1 MAKRDYYEVLGVSK
15 TATDKEIKSAFRR
28 LAKEYH
34 PDLNK
39 APDAA
44 EKFKEVQE
52 AYEVLSDENKR
63 KMYDQYGHAAFD
75 QNGNAGYGGFN
86 GGFNGGFSS
95 SSFGFDDIDLSDIL
109 SGVFGQGFG
118 FGGGSRKSS
127 NRAQKGKD
135 LLFNMKLSFM
145 EAVYGCKKDF
155 TLDVYET
162 CDSCNGK
169 GGHGEKKCSRCHGS
183 GTVTEE
189 QRTMFGSFVSKTTC
203 PECSG
208 RGKSFD
214 TVCSDCK
221 GTGKVKKR
229 KTITVTV
236 PAGIDEGQQIRIKE
250 KGEAG
255 INGGPNGDVYVE
267 FHIED
272 HQIFKRDGNDV
283 YMELPINVVEA
294 TLGCKKDVPL
304 MKESIVLNIPEGTQ
318 NGDKHR
324 IKGKGVPYINS
335 SKVGDMY
342 IVIKVVI
349 PTKLDKK
356 QRELFNVLS
365 KTNLDDNNDF
375 ITKFRKF
382 FRR

>member
-52 AYEVLSDENKR
+52 AYEVLSDENKK
-63 KMYDQYGHAAFD
+63 KMYDQYGHSAFD

-214 TVCSDCK
+214 TLCSNCK

-283 YMELPINVVEA
+283 YMELPINIVEA

-342 IVIKVVI
+342 IVIKVV
-349 PTKLDKK
+349 
-356 QRELFNVLS
+356 
-365 KTNLDDNNDF
+365 
-375 ITKFRKF
+375 
-382 FRR
+382 

>member
-1 MAKRDYYEVLGVSK
+1 MAKKDYYEVLGVSK

-75 QNGNAGYGGFN
+75 QNGNAGYGGFG

-118 FGGGSRKSS
+118 FGGGSKKNSS
-127 NRAQKGKD
+127 RAQKGKD

-162 CDSCNGK
+162 CDSCSGK

-283 YMELPINVVEA
+283 YMELPINIVEA

-304 MKESIVLNIPEGTQ
+304 MKENIVLNIPEGTQ

-356 QRELFNVLS
+356 QRELFSELS

>member
-1 MAKRDYYEVLGVSK
+1 MAKKDYYEVLGVSK
-15 TATDKEIKSAFRR
+15 DATDKEIKSAFRR

-75 QNGNAGYGGFN
+75 QNGNAGYGGFG

-95 SSFGFDDIDLSDIL
+95 SSFCFDDIDLSDIL

-118 FGGGSRKSS
+118 FGGGSKKNSS
-127 NRAQKGKD
+127 RAQKGKD

-162 CDSCNGK
+162 CDSCNGN

-221 GTGKVKKR
+221 GTGKVKMR

-255 INGGPNGDVYVE
+255 VNGGPNGDVYVE

-283 YMELPINVVEA
+283 YMELPINIVEA

-356 QRELFNVLS
+356 QRELFNELS

>member
-95 SSFGFDDIDLSDIL
+95 SSFGF
-109 SGVFGQGFG
+109 
-118 FGGGSRKSS
+118 

-208 RGKSFD
+208 RGKIFD

-283 YMELPINVVEA
+283 YMELPINIVEA

-356 QRELFNVLS
+356 QRELFNELS

-375 ITKFRKF
+375 ITKFKKF

>member
-145 EAVYGCKKDF
+145 EAVYG
-155 TLDVYET
+155 
-162 CDSCNGK
+162 
-169 GGHGEKKCSRCHGS
+169 
-183 GTVTEE
+183 
-189 QRTMFGSFVSKTTC
+189 
-203 PECSG
+203 
-208 RGKSFD
+208 
-214 TVCSDCK
+214 
-221 GTGKVKKR
+221 
-229 KTITVTV
+229 
-236 PAGIDEGQQIRIKE
+236 
-250 KGEAG
+250 
-255 INGGPNGDVYVE
+255 
-267 FHIED
+267 
-272 HQIFKRDGNDV
+272 
-283 YMELPINVVEA
+283 
-294 TLGCKKDVPL
+294 
-304 MKESIVLNIPEGTQ
+304 
-318 NGDKHR
+318 
-324 IKGKGVPYINS
+324 
-335 SKVGDMY
+335 
-342 IVIKVVI
+342 
-349 PTKLDKK
+349 
-356 QRELFNVLS
+356 
-365 KTNLDDNNDF
+365 
-375 ITKFRKF
+375 
-382 FRR
+382 

>member
-118 FGGGSRKSS
+118 FGGGSKKNSS
-127 NRAQKGKD
+127 RAQKGKD

-214 TVCSDCK
+214 TVCFDCK

-255 INGGPNGDVYVE
+255 VNGGPNGDIYIE
-267 FHIED
+267 FNVKEHEL
-272 HQIFKRDGNDV
+272 FKRDEEDIYLEVPLN
-283 YMELPINVVEA
+283 ICEA
-294 TLGCKKDVPL
+294 ILGCKKDVPTING
-304 MKESIVLNIPEGTQ
+304 IVTVDIKAGIQ
-318 NGDKHR
+318 NGSKLKL
-324 IKGKGVPYINS
+324 KGKGVKVPNS
-335 SKVGDMY
+335 LRKGDMY
-342 IVIKVVI
+342 LIIKVII
-349 PTKLDKK
+349 PTKLDRSQKALIKELNDTDLNNETEMKK
-356 QRELFNVLS
+356 FNKYL
-365 KTNLDDNNDF
+365 
-375 ITKFRKF
+375 
-382 FRR
+382 